1 MTLAIFKD
9 VLKNKQVQIL
19 IAFLV
24 VSRLAYSIF
33 QHVGEVYL
41 ANDLGYEKSN
51 LSSIKVLI
59 TPLNIILTAQVGYLA
74 RENPF
79 GNMFKLAVLYI
90 LVSAWAVLGL
100 LGTFPSKPE
109 DQNSIEQYSHIF
121 IVIFVLDLLS
131 EFETTMMFGI
141 LFARTD
147 KRISAVH
154 VTIFAAMLNLTS
166 FIHKT
171 YIFFIVDMFGIFM
184 P

>member
-1 MTLAIFKD
+1 M
-9 VLKNKQVQIL
+9 
-19 IAFLV
+19 
-24 VSRLAYSIF
+24 AYSIF

-100 LGTFPSKPE
+100 LGTFP
-109 DQNSIEQYSHIF
+109 
-121 IVIFVLDLLS
+121 
-131 EFETTMMFGI
+131 T
-141 LFARTD
+141 
-147 KRISAVH
+147 
-154 VTIFAAMLNLTS
+154 
-166 FIHKT
+166 
-171 YIFFIVDMFGIFM
+171 
-184 P
+184 